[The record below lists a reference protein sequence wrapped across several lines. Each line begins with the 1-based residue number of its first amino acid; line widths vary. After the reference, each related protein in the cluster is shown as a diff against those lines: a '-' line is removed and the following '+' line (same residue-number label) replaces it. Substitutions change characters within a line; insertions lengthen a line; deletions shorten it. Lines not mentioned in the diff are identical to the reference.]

1 MKENKDDFTDKFEI
15 LNKQMVQSNK
25 VLEQFTISE
34 TNVID
39 IDALIAKNQEIYNNF
54 QDKLE
59 SES

>member
-1 MKENKDDFTDKFEI
+1 MKENEDKTDWFEE

-39 IDALIAKNQEIYNNF
+39 IDALIAKNQEIYQNF
-54 QDKLE
+54 ENKLA